1 MTGPVAHRHLSALG
15 ELGGRIAATTSFE
28 EVIDATLLGLD
39 ELFGFRHSML
49 LVHQVE
55 SDRLVTLAARGYAG
69 GGVGSEVALGAGV
82 IGVAAANRRPM
93 RIGNL
98 QRMLLY
104 ARTVQRTVD
113 GGGAAGPEIQL
124 PGLPDARSQL
134 AAPMLARAAL
144 IGVVAVESETALAFD
159 DADEQALVVAAHL
172 AGGALDR
179 EQAAAGSEP
188 DIGAATAGAKPPAA
202 SEPTGPVARPT
213 VRLRHYLVDGSTFID
228 DDYLIKGVAGRLLWK
243 VAAEHVATGRTAF
256 SNREARLDPA
266 LGLPPFRDNFESRLI
281 LLKRR
286 LDERQAPVRIVSAG
300 RGRFELR
307 VDTEM
312 LLERVGSG

>member
-15 ELGGRIAATTSFE
+15 ELGARISAATSFE
-28 EVIDATLLGLD
+28 EVVDATLLGLD
-39 ELFGFRHSML
+39 ELFGYRHSML
-49 LVHQVE
+49 LVHQLE

-69 GGVGSEVALGAGV
+69 GGVGSEVALGTGV
-82 IGVAAANRRPM
+82 IGMAAANRRPM

-104 ARTVQRTVD
+104 ARTVQRSVD
-113 GGGAAGPEIQL
+113 EGGPTSPEIQL
-124 PGLPDARSQL
+124 PGLPQARSQL
-134 AAPMLARAAL
+134 AAPMVARGAL
-144 IGVVAVESETALAFD
+144 IGVVVVESETALAFED
-159 DADEQALVVAAHL
+159 SDEQALAVVAHL

-179 EQAAAGSEP
+179 EQAATSEADTGAAAAVSEP
-188 DIGAATAGAKPPAA
+188 AAAA
-202 SEPTGPVARPT
+202 APTDPTPRPT
-213 VRLRHYLVDGSTFID
+213 ARLRHYVVDGSTFID

-243 VAAEHVATGRTAF
+243 VVADHIATGRTAF
-256 SNREARLDPA
+256 TNREARLDPA
-266 LGLPPFRDNFESRLI
+266 LELPPFRDNFESRLI

-307 VDTEM
+307 ADADIV
-312 LLERVGSG
+312 LERVAG